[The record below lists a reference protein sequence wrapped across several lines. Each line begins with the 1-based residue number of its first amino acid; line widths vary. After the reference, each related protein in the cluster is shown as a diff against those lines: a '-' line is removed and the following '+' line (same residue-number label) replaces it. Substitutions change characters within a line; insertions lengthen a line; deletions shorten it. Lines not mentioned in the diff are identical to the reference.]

1 VLFVLGSV
9 RPPRTLPNLVGRNN
23 EQQVCDGKNDKRV
36 VDILFDRLDAGYL
49 NRWSSIYVERLV
61 LAQ

>member
-9 RPPRTLPNLVGRNN
+9 RPTRTLPNLVGRNN
-23 EQQVCDGKNDKRV
+23 EQQVCEGKNDKRV

-49 NRWSSIYVERLV
+49 FQTLLYI
-61 LAQ
+61 